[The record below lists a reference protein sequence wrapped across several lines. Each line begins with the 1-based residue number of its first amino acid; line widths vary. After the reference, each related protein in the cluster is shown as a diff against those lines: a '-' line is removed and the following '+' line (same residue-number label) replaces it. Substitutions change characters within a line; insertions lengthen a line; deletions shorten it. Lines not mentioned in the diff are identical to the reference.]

1 MTVRRGGNGDWAF
14 VEDLG
19 RRVAASS
26 RVRGAS
32 DEELDAAFV
41 RLLDVVA
48 SQPHA
53 LFVAEEGGRET
64 GFLILLDGLPD
75 EVTLQPQAFVAYMA
89 VEPLAE
95 GRGVGTALLAAAE
108 DEAKRRGLPYISLMV
123 TESNLRAMRLYE
135 RCGYRTER
143 RLLCKPL

>member
-1 MTVRRGGNGDWAF
+1 MTVRRGGAGDWAF